1 MMSIFKIIWLIAA
14 GGFLGAFFFLGLS
27 WTISRGLN
35 SKFAAL
41 WFPASLLVRLS
52 VTLGGLYL
60 VSSCQ
65 FERLSLCLLGF
76 IASGCVAVIFAKPV
90 CLRGEKSTGVTHAP

>member
-1 MMSIFKIIWLIAA
+1 MMSILKIFWLISA
-14 GGFLGAFFFLGLS
+14 GGLLGAFFFLGLS

-52 VTLGGLYL
+52 VTLGGFYL
-60 VSSCQ
+60 VSACQ
-65 FERLSLCLLGF
+65 FERLLLCLLGF
-76 IASGCVAVIFAKPV
+76 FAFGCVAVLFAKPC
-90 CLRGEKSTGVTHAP
+90 CLRGGKSPGGIYAP